1 MVAQRRAGRAG
12 AGRLRQARAGLRF
25 AAASVVVVD
34 MPPAWAGPGWRGIAP
49 VLAGGRAN
57 GDENGDDSDTMV
69 SVERSARE
77 FGRASGFG

>member
-1 MVAQRRAGRAG
+1 MAAQRRAGAAR
-12 AGRLRQARAGLRF
+12 RWEARAGLRF
-25 AAASVVVVD
+25 AAASAVVD
-34 MPPAWAGPGWRGIAP
+34 MPPAWAGPDWRGIAP

>member
-1 MVAQRRAGRAG
+1 MAAQRRAGRAG
-12 AGRLRQARAGLRF
+12 AGLRF
-25 AAASVVVVD
+25 AAASVVVD